1 MDRRSWPWKKK
12 SSEKSSN
19 GDVLKSLNQAE
30 QDEQVPKFVQISP
43 ERYTNLTESEEQ
55 VKLLCDKVNS
65 LNEKLSA
72 AQSDITAKDSLVKQH
87 AKVAEEAVSGWE
99 KAEAEALALKLQL
112 ETVTLSKLA
121 AEERAAHLDGAL
133 KECVKQVRT
142 VKEEGEQKLQDVVF
156 AKTKQWEMMKAEL
169 EAKLASFEQELIRA
183 GAENDALSRSLE
195 ERANLL
201 MKVDG
206 EKAQAEA
213 QIEVLKGTIQSGEKE
228 ITSLKYELHIIS
240 KELEIR
246 NEEKNMSVR
255 SADVSTKQ
263 HLEDV
268 KKISKLEAECQ
279 RLRGFVRKK
288 LPGPAALAQM
298 KMEVD
303 SWGRDYADNRS
314 RCSPSRSSNFH
325 HPMSP
330 SPVSL
335 ENLQHMQKEIE
346 FLTARLLSMEEE
358 TKVLKEALSKRNNEL
373 QASRNMCGNTA
384 AKLRSMEAHTVSA
397 KQYKS
402 PTNSNNDIH
411 HDGVLSLNGSNPPSL
426 TSMSEDGVDDAT
438 SCAESWANALISEL
452 SHIKKDKGGKP
463 GKGSLTENSNQ
474 MVLMDDFLEM
484 ERLACLSPEAKGC
497 RGFIDKK
504 KVDKIDTTLTTVI
517 KRESD
522 RDSWPALQF
531 PDTPSSSEHLPEN
544 SPLSKLHSRIS
555 SLLGSQSPQ
564 NNVGKVLDGIRNIL
578 RDIEEEAESM
588 DANKNHPESVIEV
601 ADNGSST
608 KQSKNLGVMDHGLR
622 NAVLDILDFVQS
634 FKRQLSEFQ
643 GKSSYQ
649 NTIFE
654 KIEQVSTLAHKFASN
669 ENGLSEMVIALAE
682 ILSGSGAIKLTLSRD
697 SINKAESN
705 NLDCVD
711 KVTLLENKVH
721 HEPIKDRL
729 PDVCS
734 LMPHSS
740 SDPYFEGSTDA
751 FDVRTTVQICSQQ
764 EYEQLKL
771 DKRNLEMELAKCNRA
786 IECTKLEFSEMVKN
800 MDELASKLSACEKSN
815 SLAETQLKCMAES
828 YKSLES
834 QKMELESEIEVL
846 QTKIDTLRTELAE
859 ERQNHQGD
867 LAKYRNLEEK
877 IERYE
882 NERNSICVDEAAD
895 VKSKQEI
902 EIAAAAEKL
911 AECQETILLLGRQ
924 LQTLHPPPLEPLG
937 SVLNKQRAGELP
949 EDQAGPTQGLHSK
962 KPSGQFDT
970 DHAFSSAPG
979 TGNVSPLN
987 GYRAHKSPSN
997 LDGIP
1002 YFTSPNSSK
1011 RPKHRSRS
1019 SSSSSFANQ
1028 FVEKPGRG
1036 FSRLFS
1042 RAKSEY

>member
-1 MDRRSWPWKKK
+1 
-12 SSEKSSN
+12 
-19 GDVLKSLNQAE
+19 
-30 QDEQVPKFVQISP
+30 
-43 ERYTNLTESEEQ
+43 
-55 VKLLCDKVNS
+55 
-65 LNEKLSA
+65 
-72 AQSDITAKDSLVKQH
+72 
-87 AKVAEEAVSGWE
+87 
-99 KAEAEALALKLQL
+99 
-112 ETVTLSKLA
+112 
-121 AEERAAHLDGAL
+121 
-133 KECVKQVRT
+133 
-142 VKEEGEQKLQDVVF
+142 
-156 AKTKQWEMMKAEL
+156 MMKAEL

-183 GAENDALSRSLE
+183 GADNDALSRSLE

-201 MKVDG
+201 TKVDG
-206 EKAQAEA
+206 ERAQAEA

-246 NEEKNMSVR
+246 HEEKNMSVR

-268 KKISKLEAECQ
+268 KIISKLEAECQ

-298 KMEVD
+298 KLEVD
-303 SWGRDYADNRS
+303 SWGRDHAENRS

-325 HPMSP
+325 HTLSP

-335 ENLQHMQKEIE
+335 ENLQNMQKENE

-358 TKVLKEALSKRNNEL
+358 TKVLKEALSKLNNEL
-373 QASRNMCGNTA
+373 QASRNMCGNTTT
-384 AKLRSMEAHTVSA
+384 KLHSMEAHTVSA

-426 TSMSEDGVDDAT
+426 TSVSEDGVDDAT

-484 ERLACLSPEAKGC
+484 ERLACLSPESQGC

-504 KVDKIDTTLTTVI
+504 KVDKIDTTLATVI

-588 DANKNHPESVIEV
+588 DANKNHPDSVTEV

-622 NAVLDILDFVQS
+622 NAILDILDFVQS

-654 KIEQVSTLAHKFASN
+654 KIEQVSTLAHKVASN

-682 ILSGSGAIKLTLSRD
+682 ILSGSGAIKLTLPRD
-697 SINKAESN
+697 SINEAESN

-729 PDVCS
+729 PDLCS

-771 DKRNLEMELAKCNRA
+771 DKRNLEMELAKCNRI
-786 IECTKLEFSEMVKN
+786 IECTKLEFSDMVKN
-800 MDELASKLSACEKSN
+800 MDELTSKLSACEKSN

-834 QKMELESEIEVL
+834 HKMELESEIEVL
-846 QTKIDTLRTELAE
+846 NTKIDTLRTELAE

-867 LAKYRNLEEK
+867 LAKYRDLEEK

-882 NERNSICVDEAAD
+882 NERNIICVDEAAD

-937 SVLNKQRAGELP
+937 SVLNKQQAGELP
-949 EDQAGPTQGLHSK
+949 GDQAGPTQGLHSK

-987 GYRAHKSPSN
+987 GYRTHKSPSN
-997 LDGIP
+997 LDGNP

-1028 FVEKPGRG
+1028 FAEKPGRG
-1036 FSRLFS
+1036 FSWLFS